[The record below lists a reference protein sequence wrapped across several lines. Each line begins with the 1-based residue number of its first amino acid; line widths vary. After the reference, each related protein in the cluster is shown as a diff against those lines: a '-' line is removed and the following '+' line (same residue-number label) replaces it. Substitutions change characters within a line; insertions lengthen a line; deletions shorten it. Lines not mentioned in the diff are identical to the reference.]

1 MYTTRV
7 KTRAIFWYRFR
18 QYVNSE
24 MPKEKSSRPSPPVPF
39 PTLQFAEKG
48 DLWNVM
54 TKKESGMYLRDP
66 QILAGEKHSNLQP
79 RMRAILVDWLIEVS
93 EVSWIF
99 CTYISGHIIF
109 NISANI
115 LPHMDVKFVQNL
127 E

>member
-1 MYTTRV
+1 MHKRNCCRTYVHDLSDTTDNMGY
-7 KTRAIFWYRFR
+7 ICYRFR

-93 EVSWIF
+93 EVSRI
-99 CTYISGHIIF
+99 
-109 NISANI
+109 
-115 LPHMDVKFVQNL
+115 
-127 E
+127 